1 MRFLWQAFRMAIQN
15 LMRNRTIN
23 LLCLGIIAF
32 TLLVLGIFQ
41 FVSFNLN
48 QYINHLSR
56 NISAI
61 FYLNHDIDPGA
72 RGAFL
77 NEIQGSLLV
86 QKVDFITNQEAMT
99 RFINDFP
106 DLGYILTEFQESPF
120 PDSFEVKFREAPQ
133 AITQIEAFI
142 KEIKKSPLVESVQL
156 NTDWAKKIEAF
167 KRFITSIGVFLTFIL
182 LFVSIFVIFNV
193 IKLNILYRKEEIVI
207 FQMVGATNLF
217 IRLPFLI
224 EGLLLGLSGGIVACL
239 LLSLSLNFFTEYGGY
254 ILEFVRGIVHLGRIP
269 SSLLLRLIIVGSLI
283 GFFSSLVSLKRF
295 LQQQN

>member
-1 MRFLWQAFRMAIQN
+1 MAVQN
-15 LMRNRTIN
+15 LLRNRTIN

-48 QYINHLSR
+48 QYITHLSR

-61 FYLNHDIDPGA
+61 FYLKPGIDPGA
-72 RGAFL
+72 RDVFFK
-77 NEIQGSLLV
+77 EVQGSLLV
-86 QKVDFITNQEAMT
+86 QKADFINNQEAMS

-106 DLGYILTEFQESPF
+106 DLEYILTEFQESPF
-120 PDSFEVKFREAPQ
+120 PDSLEVKFREVPH
-133 AITQIEAFI
+133 AITQIEAFL
-142 KEIKKSPLVESVQL
+142 KEIKKSPLIESVQL

-167 KRFITSIGVFLTFIL
+167 KRFITSIGIFLTFIL

-224 EGLLLGLSGGIVACL
+224 EGLLLGLFGGIVACL
-239 LLSLSLNFFTEYGGY
+239 LLALSLRIFTETGGY
-254 ILEFVRGIVHLGRIP
+254 ILDLVRGIVHLGKIP
-269 SSLLLRLIIVGSLI
+269 VSLLTRLVIIGSII
-283 GFFSSLVSLKRF
+283 GFLSSFVSLKRF